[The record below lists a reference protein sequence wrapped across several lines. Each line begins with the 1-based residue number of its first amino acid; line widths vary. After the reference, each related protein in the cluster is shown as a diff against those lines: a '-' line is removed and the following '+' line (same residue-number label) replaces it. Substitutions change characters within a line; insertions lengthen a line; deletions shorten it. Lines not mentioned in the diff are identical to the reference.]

1 MYLRSNKMIHKISSK
16 LAFIF
21 ILSAIGTQAMAA
33 GAIAISDKYATQY
46 GFSHDYPNRG
56 EANRAAL
63 SECGSGCKVVL
74 NFDSGCG
81 AYATDQAAG
90 STVWAWGTSSTGN
103 GAKERALAECSVRG
117 GTSCEILAWSCN
129 SE

>member
-1 MYLRSNKMIHKISSK
+1 MIHKISCK
-16 LAFIF
+16 LIF
-21 ILSAIGTQAMAA
+21 ALVLSVLGSEAMAA
-33 GAIAISDKYATQY
+33 GAIAISDRYGSQY
-46 GFSHDYPNRG
+46 GFSHDYPDRRS
-56 EANRAAL
+56 ANQAAL

-103 GAKERALAECSVRG
+103 GAQDRALDECSSRG
-117 GTSCEILAWSCN
+117 GTSCQVLAWSCN
-129 SE
+129 AQ